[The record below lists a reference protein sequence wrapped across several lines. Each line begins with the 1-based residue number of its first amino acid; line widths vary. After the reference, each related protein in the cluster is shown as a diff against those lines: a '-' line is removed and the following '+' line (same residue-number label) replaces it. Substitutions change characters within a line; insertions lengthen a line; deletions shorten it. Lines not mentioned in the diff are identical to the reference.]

1 MEINLKEKLRSL
13 RQQKNITQEA
23 LANHLGITP
32 QSVGKWER
40 GEGFPDITLLPKI
53 AFYFDVTVD
62 ELLCVDQVR
71 AEEAICEY
79 QRQSKIC
86 CQNGENQKNLEI
98 WEKAYSEF
106 PKDCRVI
113 EGLMHAI
120 NRDAV
125 YPCPKA
131 EAERI
136 IALGEELLQRST
148 DTRQRENAIQSLCYI
163 YDSMGDPQ
171 NALRYAE
178 MGGNFYVTRLGL
190 RAQVLKEE
198 DGVKAC
204 QNYILSAISMASLM
218 STIMAQKMVFSR
230 EEIIE
235 AYQFSNDIIKRLFS
249 DGNVGFYANDI
260 SSNYYC
266 IALQYAEI
274 NDAKC
279 TLNALDECCRYAII
293 EANLKDMNYTAPMV
307 NRMKHTKA
315 NTSKNYKG
323 NACNLRLKALED
335 NIFDFV
341 RNEER
346 FKKIISDLE
355 KHAE

>member
-71 AEEAICEY
+71 VEEAICEY

-131 EAERI
+131 EADRI
-136 IALGEELLQRST
+136 IALGEELLKRST
-148 DTRQRENAIQSLCYI
+148 DTSQRESAIQTLCFV
-163 YDSMGDPQ
+163 YDSVGDQ
-171 NALRYAE
+171 EKALHYAE
-178 MGGNFYVTRLGL
+178 MGGNFYVTKSGL
-190 RAQVLKEE
+190 MAQVLKGE
-198 DGVKAC
+198 DGVEAC
-204 QNYILSAISMASLM
+204 QNYILSAMSMASLM
-218 STIMAQKMVFSR
+218 STLMV
-230 EEIIE
+230 
-235 AYQFSNDIIKRLFS
+235 
-249 DGNVGFYANDI
+249 
-260 SSNYYC
+260 
-266 IALQYAEI
+266 
-274 NDAKC
+274 
-279 TLNALDECCRYAII
+279 
-293 EANLKDMNYTAPMV
+293 
-307 NRMKHTKA
+307 
-315 NTSKNYKG
+315 KN
-323 NACNLRLKALED
+323 
-335 NIFDFV
+335 
-341 RNEER
+341 
-346 FKKIISDLE
+346 
-355 KHAE
+355 